1 MKQNLNLTQLWA
13 VLVSRGQV
21 RSRRNAA
28 NGQTTPSVIYFRTQ
42 KPTLFHLQVC
52 QSSWSNIGCF
62 TSASSALIQ
71 QISAHHIPVFQPP
84 MQTLYFCSSCH
95 KIVFSFPNISVLYFS
110 SLGPLFRLHEPF
122 ISSLSASFSAPS
134 ALYFC
139 SLSSI
144 FLLPQLY
151 ISASPAPILV
161 FLPRPRPNIIIES
174 KYLNLTQ
181 VVNPVTLVLTT
192 INLNYFNLMQIY
204 AL

>member
-1 MKQNLNLTQLWA
+1 
-13 VLVSRGQV
+13 
-21 RSRRNAA
+21 
-28 NGQTTPSVIYFRTQ
+28 
-42 KPTLFHLQVC
+42 
-52 QSSWSNIGCF
+52 
-62 TSASSALIQ
+62 
-71 QISAHHIPVFQPP
+71 

-122 ISSLSASFSAPS
+122 ISSLSASFSAPSALYFCFPCPNISAPS

-192 INLNYFNLMQIY
+192 INLNYFNLM
-204 AL
+204 